1 MIQCILKALSTRTSL
16 MRIFFQ
22 PLLALVRVPRPSK
35 KAQTLVEYALILA
48 MMSVLAIAIY
58 TLLNGQI
65 ERIFSVIANQ
75 LDTSQACNG

>member
-1 MIQCILKALSTRTSL
+1 